1 MIVLH
6 IIIIILLLCIWHDT
20 MAVYDN
26 LKSIGTAIMII
37 IKELDKGEHD
47 EADN

>member
-20 MAVYDN
+20 MAVYDY
-26 LKSIGTAIMII
+26 LKNIGKAITII
-37 IKELDKGEHD
+37 LKELDKGEQL
-47 EADN
+47 